1 MTTPAQSCSAKECT
15 TKFEEMYGRK
25 AFTLKTMKERLPAE
39 VYDHMVDTIE
49 RGAPLNSSVADIVA
63 EAMKDWALEH
73 GATHFAHWFHP
84 LTGNTAE
91 KHDSFMS
98 PTGSGT
104 AKISLRGKEL
114 IQGEPDASSFPGG
127 GLRATFEA
135 RGYTAW
141 DPASP
146 AFIVENKNGSYL
158 AIPTA
163 FISWTGEAL
172 DHKVPLLRSIDA
184 LDRQARRAL
193 ELFGISSRKVFTT
206 VGTEQEYFLI
216 DEKYHDKRRDLIVCG
231 RTLLGA
237 KPPKGQE
244 LDDHYFGRVSTRVL
258 ACMLEAEHRLYELGI
273 PIKTR
278 HNEVAPSQ
286 YEIAPTFADANLA
299 ADHQQ
304 LIMHT
309 LRETAREYGFRC
321 LLHEKP
327 FAGINGSGKHN
338 NWSVSTDGGLNLLEP
353 GDTPVE
359 NERFLFFCAA
369 VLKAVFRHQDLLR
382 TSVASAANDHRL
394 GANEAPPAIISVFL
408 GDELSKI
415 FAALAK
421 GRKAVGKDGGV
432 LGLGA
437 KGLPELPRHSGDR
450 NRTSPFAFTGN
461 KFEFRAVGSSQSVS
475 FPNVVLNVTV
485 AEALDE
491 MSTALEAR
499 LTAGEPLLDAVLGVV
514 GKAAAEA
521 QPILFEGDNY
531 TEEWHREAEERGLLN
546 LRDTVAAVSTLASEK
561 NTQLFER
568 FGVFTPRE
576 LRSRKEVMLEQYE
589 TTISIEAST
598 LETLART
605 NVLPSA
611 VTYLSELMDTCT
623 KSSAMGLNISGTQT
637 TGRKVSDALNML
649 VPAIDTLSELRQ
661 KHHDDVEEGAQYMR
675 DHVIPAME
683 AVRKEADMLEQL
695 VPARLWTLPTYL
707 DMLFLH

>member
-1 MTTPAQSCSAKECT
+1 MDAASYKSSAQERISE
-15 TKFEEMYGRK
+15 FEEMYGNK
-25 AFTLKTMKERLPAE
+25 AFTLKTMKERLPSD
-39 VYDHMVDTIE
+39 VYDHMVATVE
-49 RGAPLNSSVADIVA
+49 HGAPLDSSVADVVA

-146 AFIVENKNGSYL
+146 AFIVENENGCYL

-172 DHKVPLLRSIDA
+172 DHKVPLLRSIDS
-184 LDRQARRAL
+184 LDAQARRAL
-193 ELFGISSRKVFTT
+193 GLFGVSCSKVFTT
-206 VGTEQEYFLI
+206 VGTEQEYFLV
-216 DEKYHDKRRDLIVCG
+216 DEEFYNSRPDLIVCG
-231 RTLLGA
+231 RTVLGA

-244 LDDHYFGRVSTRVL
+244 LDDHYFGRVSTRIL
-258 ACMLEAEHRLYELGI
+258 SCMLDAEHRLYELGI

-309 LRETAREYGFRC
+309 LRETAREHGLRC

-338 NWSVSTDGGLNLLEP
+338 NWSMSTNTQLNLLDP
-353 GDTPVE
+353 GETPAE

-369 VLKAVFRHQDLLR
+369 VIKAVYRHQDILR

-394 GANEAPPAIISVFL
+394 GANEAPPAIISIFL

-415 FAALAK
+415 FGALANGK
-421 GRKAVGKDGGV
+421 KAVGTGGGV

-437 KGLPELPRHSGDR
+437 KGLPDLPRHSGDR

-475 FPNVVLNVTV
+475 FPNVVLNVAV

-491 MSTALEAR
+491 MSTELEAQ
-499 LTAGEPLLDAVLGVV
+499 LAKGETLQNAVWTVV
-514 GKAAAEA
+514 GQAAAEA
-521 QPILFEGDNY
+521 QTILFEGDNY
-531 TEEWHREAEERGLLN
+531 TEDWHREAEERGLLN
-546 LRDTVAAVSTLASEK
+546 LRDTVAAVSTLVSDK
-561 NTQLFER
+561 NTELFER
-568 FGVFTPRE
+568 YGVFTPRE
-576 LRSRKEVMLEQYE
+576 LHSRQEVMFEQYE

-598 LETLART
+598 LESIVRT
-605 NVLPSA
+605 DVLPA
-611 VTYLSELMDTCT
+611 ALTYLSELVDTAT
-623 KSSAMGLNISGTQT
+623 KINPQWLNPSGVKGTAQAV
-637 TGRKVSDALNML
+637 GDAINDL
-649 VPAIDTLSELRQ
+649 VPALDRLRELREQ
-661 KHHDDVEEGAQYMR
+661 HHDDAGEGAKYMR
-675 DHVIPAME
+675 DQVIPAMD
-683 AVRKEADMLEQL
+683 AVRAEADKLEQL
-695 VPARLWTLPTYL
+695 VPSSLWPLPTYL